1 MPQLPQY
8 TQQIEA
14 QGAVQGRT
22 ATASDFS
29 PGLSNLAPG
38 LQALDETLYTN
49 KVRDDVT
56 QVHVTM
62 AKARAAWTNQLLQS
76 STYAQTKMQSN
87 TGEVGVGGDAPTEV
101 GTSDH
106 LVVNDFS
113 DKFLGDYNNF
123 MSQARGQVKTREG
136 ARLFDQLNASMGA
149 DFQEKAFA
157 MQSSLKG
164 IQAVQDYLT
173 ATNSYRNALLQTPDD
188 KSFKSALHESMLSL
202 AAMQNIPVGKRIEL
216 ENHTRE
222 VLALS
227 AVEGQIHAGPVKALD
242 DLDSGHWND
251 YIQPD
256 KAEIMIRRAHI
267 AIAGQDAMAERQRR
281 AAVRQEEERR
291 DGEEIKLLT
300 NFSKGDGQFNDSNI
314 LDAHLSPEKTLQY
327 MELLRKPVSTKSDP
341 ATFHSLFER
350 ANLPN
355 TNEDKIVDENE
366 INSSFLAGKITF
378 EDLTRLRNEVT
389 SDRTPEGQRLNAS
402 KKDFLDAF
410 RPQFDKSNIMQ
421 PDPSGKED
429 MYRFQAYV
437 DGRLADT
444 RANHEDP
451 YALFSPNSVKYLG
464 KDVGQFKKTLA
475 QRMKAITQ
483 EIQSVAP
490 KKGVPQIGPNET
502 PEQYFKRIGQ

>member
-1 MPQLPQY
+1 MQLPQY

-22 ATASDFS
+22 AVASDFN

-38 LQALDETLYTN
+38 LQTLDETLYTN

-62 AKARAAWTNQLLQS
+62 AKARAAWTNQLLQA

-87 TGEVGVGGDAPTEV
+87 TGEVGVGGDAATEV

-106 LVVNDFS
+106 MVVNDFS
-113 DKFLGDYNNF
+113 DKFLGDYSNF

-164 IQAVQDYLT
+164 IQAVQDFT
-173 ATNSYRNALLQTPDD
+173 SATNAYRNTLLQMPDD
-188 KSFKSALHESMLSL
+188 KTFKSVLHESMLSL
-202 AAMQNIPVGKRIEL
+202 SEMQNIPASKRLEL

-222 VLALS
+222 QLALS
-227 AVEGQIHAGPVKALD
+227 AVEGQIHVDPVKALD
-242 DLDSGHWND
+242 DLQTGHWDD
-251 YIQPD
+251 YIQAD

-300 NFSKGDGQFNDSNI
+300 SFSKGDGQFNDSNI
-314 LDAHLSPEKTLQY
+314 LDARLSPEKTLQY
-327 MELLRKPVSTKSDP
+327 MELLRKPVPTRSDT
-341 ATFHSLFER
+341 ATFNALFER
-350 ANLPN
+350 AHLPFTDPN
-355 TNEDKIVDENE
+355 KLVDENE
-366 INSSFLAGKITF
+366 INSAFPKIDYTDV
-378 EDLTRLRNEVT
+378 EKLRKEVT
-389 SDRTPEGQRLNAS
+389 SDRTPEGHRLNVT
-402 KKDFLDAF
+402 KKDFLDAL

-421 PDPSGKED
+421 SDPSGKED
-429 MYRFQAYV
+429 MYRFQSYV
-437 DGRLADT
+437 EDRLDDA

-451 YALFSPNSVKYLG
+451 YALFAPNSAKYLG

-490 KKGVPQIGPNET
+490 KKGVPQILPNET